1 MTVPLSHG
9 DRKLA
14 VGLKI
19 SNSLELLTAHDDMGG
34 LLLLPL
40 TSKILAQHRY
50 KHYSSIPLDQPRHL
64 LAANATGTMQD
75 ELSLFDFS
83 G

>member
-34 LLLLPL
+34 LLLLPSENVNENE
-40 TSKILAQHRY
+40 T
-50 KHYSSIPLDQPRHL
+50 P
-64 LAANATGTMQD
+64 G
-75 ELSLFDFS
+75 
-83 G
+83 